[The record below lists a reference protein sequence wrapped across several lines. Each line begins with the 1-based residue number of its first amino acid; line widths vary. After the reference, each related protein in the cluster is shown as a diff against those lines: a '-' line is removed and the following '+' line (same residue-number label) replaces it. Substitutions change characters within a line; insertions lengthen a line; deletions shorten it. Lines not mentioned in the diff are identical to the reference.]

1 MRKARRFLLVAM
13 ALLALAAETRHV
25 LRADGAVAVGS
36 TGDVVKHGIAFG
48 MVVDLSKEK
57 AAETALSYC
66 KAFKGASPPAN
77 ARCEVVATF
86 TRECFAVALDPQ
98 PATPG
103 AGWGVGKD
111 QVEAND
117 KAMTMCEQ
125 TAGPMRKAFCEVKSA
140 GCDTKN

>member
-1 MRKARRFLLVAM
+1 MRKASGVLLAM
-13 ALLALAAETRHV
+13 SGLLALGVEA

-36 TGDVVKHGIAFG
+36 TGDVLTHGIAFG
-48 MVVDLSKEK
+48 MVVDLSEEK
-57 AAETALSYC
+57 AAETALNYC
-66 KAFKGASPPAN
+66 KVFKGASAAAN
-77 ARCEVVATF
+77 ARCAVVATF

-117 KAMTMCEQ
+117 KAMNMCEQ

-140 GCDTKN
+140 ACDTKN

>member
-1 MRKARRFLLVAM
+1 MRKIGRAVLAILG
-13 ALLALAAETRHV
+13 LLALGAEA

-48 MVVDLSKEK
+48 MVVDLPKDK
-57 AAETALSYC
+57 AEETALKHC
-66 KAFKGASPPAN
+66 RAFQASAAAN
-77 ARCEVVATF
+77 ARCAVVATF

-117 KAMTMCEQ
+117 KAMTMCEE
-125 TAGPMRKAFCEVKSA
+125 TAGPVRKAFCEVKSA